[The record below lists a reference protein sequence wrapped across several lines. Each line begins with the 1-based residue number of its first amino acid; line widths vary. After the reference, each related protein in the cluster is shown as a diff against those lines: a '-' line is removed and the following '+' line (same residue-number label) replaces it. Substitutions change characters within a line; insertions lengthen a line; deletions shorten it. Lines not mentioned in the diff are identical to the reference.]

1 MTLNSLNKKI
11 KKMQKII
18 KIIKI
23 IKTTNQKI
31 NLKKNR
37 LLTKNLP
44 TWSEYDIK

>member
-1 MTLNSLNKKI
+1 MTLNNLNKKI

-18 KIIKI
+18 KIIK
-23 IKTTNQKI
+23 TTNQKT
-31 NLKKNR
+31 NRKKNR